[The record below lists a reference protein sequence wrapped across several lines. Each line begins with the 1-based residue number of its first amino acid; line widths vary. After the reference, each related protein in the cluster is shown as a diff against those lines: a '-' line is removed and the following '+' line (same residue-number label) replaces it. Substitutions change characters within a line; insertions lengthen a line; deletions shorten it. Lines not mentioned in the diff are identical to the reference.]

1 VKCYADTSFLL
12 ALYREQ
18 TASRVANAIMQRVVA
33 PLPLTP
39 LVFLELRNGLNLALF
54 RREIDTGV
62 RNAAWAQIER
72 DIRDGVLAHVVP
84 SAAAVYDQAA
94 ALSDQHGPS
103 LGTRTLDVLHVA
115 AALVLG
121 TGRLLSLDQRQRA
134 LAEKVGL
141 AVAP

>member
-1 VKCYADTSFLL
+1 MKCYADTSFLL

-18 TASRVANAIMQRVVA
+18 TASPAANAVMQHIAA

-54 RREIDTGV
+54 KDEIDGDT
-62 RNAAWAQIER
+62 RKAAWAQIEQ
-72 DIRDGVLAHVVP
+72 DIRDGVLCHVAP
-84 SAAAVYDQAA
+84 ASAAVYDKAA
-94 ALSDQHGPS
+94 ELSDRHGPS
-103 LGTRTLDVLHVA
+103 VGVRTLDVLHVA

-121 TGRLLSLDQRQRA
+121 ASRLLSLDQMQRT
-134 LAEKVGL
+134 LASKVGL